1 MRPVTN
7 TLDIVLYLKIFE
19 YKIRKCS
26 HNIGDLQF
34 SIVPAAPEK
43 SILIYRMN
51 SLAPDEMMP
60 ELGRSLVHHE
70 GLELIRHWIAT
81 MPGGC

>member
-1 MRPVTN
+1 
-7 TLDIVLYLKIFE
+7 
-19 YKIRKCS
+19 
-26 HNIGDLQF
+26 
-34 SIVPAAPEK
+34 
-43 SILIYRMN
+43 LIYRMN